1 MYHAHALPNE
11 TLNFTAFFVVFGQRS
26 LVWRPRNSRNVS

>member
-1 MYHAHALPNE
+1 MFGTSRVVTMYHAHALPNE

-26 LVWRPRNSRNVS
+26 LV